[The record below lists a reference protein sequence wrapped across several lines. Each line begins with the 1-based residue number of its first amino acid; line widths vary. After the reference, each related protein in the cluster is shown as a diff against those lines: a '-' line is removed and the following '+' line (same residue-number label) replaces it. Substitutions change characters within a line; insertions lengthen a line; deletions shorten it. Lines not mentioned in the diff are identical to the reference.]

1 MIEMEQTPS
10 RVEVFFRAEGERDG
24 VGDLVRLARAGLDAE
39 SSYDLSVDQILSA
52 DVEHL
57 AEELQA
63 EYAALC
69 EAIEAAR

>member
-1 MIEMEQTPS
+1 MIEMERTPS
-10 RVEVFFRAEGERDG
+10 RVEVFFRAENERDR
-24 VGDLVRLARAGLDAE
+24 VGDLVRLAGGGFDPE
-39 SSYDLSVDQILSA
+39 SSHDPSADHVLSA

-69 EAIEAAR
+69 EAIETAR

>member
-1 MIEMEQTPS
+1 MIEMERTPS

-24 VGDLVRLARAGLDAE
+24 VGDLIRLARGDFDAE
-39 SSYDLSVDQILSA
+39 SSYDPSANAVLSA